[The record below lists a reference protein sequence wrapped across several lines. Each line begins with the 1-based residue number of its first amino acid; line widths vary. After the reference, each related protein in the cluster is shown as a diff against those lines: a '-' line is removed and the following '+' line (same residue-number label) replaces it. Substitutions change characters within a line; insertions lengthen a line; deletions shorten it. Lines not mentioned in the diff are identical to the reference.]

1 MTREVFIIA
10 TAYLLGCFC
19 TGYYLVRLLKGLD
32 IRALFSGNVGSR
44 NVGRLLGAKGFVVTL
59 TGDGISLFARA
70 MTPLSSYRFGDSAG
84 WMELFL
90 NCGLEPACRGNIT
103 EGVPES
109 IAKGFTV
116 HDVRVGARYNC

>member
-84 WMELFL
+84 WMELFPEL
-90 NCGLEPACRGNIT
+90 RIGAGLSWQHNRRCAGINRQRLHCP
-103 EGVPES
+103 
-109 IAKGFTV
+109 
-116 HDVRVGARYNC
+116 